1 MSITWPIL
9 AAVAALSGIISVLGD
24 RILGKESGVW
34 GVLRLL
40 IPVAALATTVSW
52 TENYICS
59 TFLFCLI
66 FATVVLAGRRLLNR

>member
-24 RILGKESGVW
+24 RILGKERGAW
-34 GVLRLL
+34 GMLRLL
-40 IPVAALATTVSW
+40 IPVAALATTVSS
-52 TENYICS
+52 TENYIFS

-66 FATVVLAGRRLLNR
+66 FAAVVLAGRRLLNR